1 MEHENY
7 KWFTNY
13 TTNIENVSR
22 AIRRLI
28 TSITSHNEKMID
40 MIETTYP
47 DVLAQIRTYNGN
59 SQYKNIFYGGLK
71 NTSQIEDVIT
81 PAYKMIEMKPETKSS
96 MIEFNHIFNP
106 KKLDIPQLLDAY
118 LRTLNLGEQSIKE
131 GIKSVKGKI
140 GGKKQYRKRKYKE
153 QTKRRQTYRSKK
165 SYKRRR

>member
-1 MEHENY
+1 LIA
-7 KWFTNY
+7 
-13 TTNIENVSR
+13 TT
-22 AIRRLI
+22 
-28 TSITSHNEKMID
+28 H
-40 MIETTYP
+40 P

-71 NTSQIEDVIT
+71 NASEIADVIT
-81 PAYKMIEMKPETKSS
+81 PAYIQNKMLDVKPIYKPESKSMS
-96 MIEFNHIFNP
+96 MSEFNHIFNP
-106 KKLDIPQLLDAY
+106 KNLDILQLLDAY

-140 GGKKQYRKRKYKE
+140 GGKKQNRKRKYKE